1 MQAVYDLV
9 YRAVASG
16 CDDQAIPCQSGELGG
31 VIRALGVQHFYLE
44 ATGAQGLRA
53 ALEVALAACAPRVR
67 VSDYDS
73 VASHLP
79 YYKPFCEQSICRT
92 IPPVDGFVVPGI
104 GVDVVDVERMKFAL
118 ERTPRIRRRLFT
130 EEEIAYCEKFRFAER
145 HYAGRWAAKEAVTK
159 ALGCGLIQW
168 NGVEVMRR
176 PRQAPTVRIFGKIE
190 RFADMVGVR
199 QEDLF
204 ISITHSELSAVAV
217 CVVRGMQ

>member
-1 MQAVYDLV
+1 
-9 YRAVASG
+9 
-16 CDDQAIPCQSGELGG
+16 
-31 VIRALGVQHFYLE
+31 
-44 ATGAQGLRA
+44 
-53 ALEVALAACAPRVR
+53 
-67 VSDYDS
+67 
-73 VASHLP
+73 
-79 YYKPFCEQSICRT
+79 
-92 IPPVDGFVVPGI
+92 VDGFVVPGI

-118 ERTPRIRRRLFT
+118 ERTPRIRQRLFT
-130 EEEIAYCEKFRFAER
+130 DDEIAYCEKFRFAER

>member
-1 MQAVYDLV
+1 MHL
-9 YRAVASG
+9 VASFE
-16 CDDQAIPCQSGELGG
+16 D
-31 VIRALGVQHFYLE
+31 
-44 ATGAQGLRA
+44 
-53 ALEVALAACAPRVR
+53 
-67 VSDYDS
+67 
-73 VASHLP
+73 
-79 YYKPFCEQSICRT
+79 
-92 IPPVDGFVVPGI
+92 FVVPGI
-104 GVDVVDVERMKFAL
+104 GVDVVDVDRMKFAL
-118 ERTPRIRRRLFT
+118 ERTPRIRQRLFT

-176 PRQAPTVRIFGKIE
+176 PRRAPSVRIFGKIQ

-217 CVVRGMQ
+217 CVVRGMQPVQ